1 MEQSKRRHLDS
12 LAWREVIGRFAA
24 GGQSVT
30 AFCLSEGVSANSFRR
45 WRARLSPTAE
55 VAMKVSTAPATPATL
70 MTINAL
76 APAHTSHQTAVVG
89 ASAPLLRFVDLGA
102 MGALGAAPPAAGSRL
117 ELKLE
122 LGGGVILHIA
132 RG

>member
-1 MEQSKRRHLDS
+1 M
-12 LAWREVIGRFAA
+12 AEVIGRFAA

-45 WRARLSPTAE
+45 WRARLSQTAE
-55 VAMKVSTAPATPATL
+55 VAKKVSMAPA
-70 MTINAL
+70 TINAL

-89 ASAPLLRFVDLGA
+89 ASAPLPRFVDLGA